1 MQTTEIDYA
10 LANRRLLGA
19 GLGPMA
25 TWQTWLVALKAAFGR
40 PLDEAELMAFHA
52 VAGDRSPPEHRVRE
66 LWCVAGRRSGKSRM
80 AAAVAIFL
88 ALFVKHRLVAGE
100 KGMALVLAGSI
111 DQAKT
116 VFGYVRG
123 FLEATPALAREVIA
137 IKRQE
142 IELRNGI
149 VIAVHS
155 NSYRT
160 VRGRTLVAAVLD
172 EVSFWRDESTATPD
186 TETYTAILPSLATT
200 NGMLVGISTPYR
212 KLGLL
217 HQKWRDHF
225 GVDGD
230 DVLVVQGASK
240 AFNPSLADATIAAQR
255 AADPAAAGAEWDAE
269 FRRDI
274 SAFLDDELIDAA
286 IR

>member
-1 MQTTEIDYA
+1 MLRKASCAETAFRWDQT
-10 LANRRLLGA
+10 LHRNR
-19 GLGPMA
+19 
-25 TWQTWLVALKAAFGR
+25 
-40 PLDEAELMAFHA
+40 
-52 VAGDRSPPEHRVRE
+52 RVRE
-66 LWCVAGRRSGKSRM
+66 LWAVAGRRSGKSRM
-80 AAAVAIFL
+80 AAAVAIYL
-88 ALFVKHRLVAGE
+88 ALFQKHRLVPGE

-116 VFGYVRG
+116 VFGYVHG
-123 FLEATPALAREVIA
+123 FLQAAPALQREVIA

-200 NGMLVGISTPYR
+200 TGMLVGISKPYR

-217 HQKWRDHF
+217 HQKHRDHF

-230 DVLVVQGASK
+230 DVLVVQGNSK
-240 AFNPSLADATIAAQR
+240 TFNPSLSDAVLAAQR
-255 AADPAAAGAEWDAE
+255 AADPTAAGAEWDAE
-269 FRRDI
+269 FRSDI
-274 SAFLDDELIDAA
+274 GAFLDDELIDAA
-286 IR
+286 IDHGRPL